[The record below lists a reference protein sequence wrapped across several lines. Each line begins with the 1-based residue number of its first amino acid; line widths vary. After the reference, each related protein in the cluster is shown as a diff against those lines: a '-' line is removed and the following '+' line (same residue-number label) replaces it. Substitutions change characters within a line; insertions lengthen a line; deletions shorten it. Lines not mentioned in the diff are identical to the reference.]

1 MRLCNAHNEK
11 KVIPL
16 QALIILLRQH
26 LCYVVQSNDRWQWW
40 QLGRTV
46 CSSLCSFVP
55 KVNSICTIQHGNSR
69 PSWKVTSE
77 WRAVLVASAYTHTPH
92 SRDNHCADLQTAKQ
106 IDTRFTEFCAGLTR
120 MFFFFFAFVQV
131 TFQKSSDVLKEDTMY
146 EIFIAVT
153 AVSERYRNFPR
164 FHFCR

>member
-55 KVNSICTIQHGNSR
+55 KVNSICTIQRGNSR

-77 WRAVLVASAYTHTPH
+77 WRAVLVASAYTHTSFKGQSLCGPSNGEANRYTLHWILCRPH
-92 SRDNHCADLQTAKQ
+92 AHV
-106 IDTRFTEFCAGLTR
+106 
-120 MFFFFFAFVQV
+120 FFFAFVQV
-131 TFQKSSDVLKEDTMY
+131 TFQKSSDVLKDTMY